1 MPIVDRGGLGELGDQ
16 LAGLLYSIESNRIES
31 NRIEYEYEYEYRD
44 AEYEYGKKQ
53 EHSIGPKYSI

>member
-1 MPIVDRGGLGELGDQ
+1 MNLGTNWPDC
-16 LAGLLYSIESNRIES
+16 YTRS

-53 EHSIGPKYSI
+53 EQSIGPKYSIERF

>member
-1 MPIVDRGGLGELGDQ
+1 MPLVDRGGLGELGDQ

-31 NRIEYEYEYEYRD
+31 NRIEYEYRD

-53 EHSIGPKYSI
+53 EQSIGPKYSIERF